1 MYSNIRARRKG
12 FLLCT
17 AAAVLLT
24 AGVGYLLMVRLQTD
38 SVQSIQQSF
47 DSWRITLTL
56 CRWTVIAL
64 VAFGWHY
71 AVQRFTVASKMSSVQ
86 AEHLHR
92 MRWRAVTWL
101 LMLELVLGQGMVV
114 KFLDLITGANG

>member
-1 MYSNIRARRKG
+1 MCSNIRARSKG

-17 AAAVLLT
+17 AAAALLT

-38 SVQSIQQSF
+38 SVHSIQQSL

-56 CRWTVIAL
+56 CRWTAIAP
-64 VAFGWHY
+64 VAFSWHY
-71 AVQRFTVASKMSSVQ
+71 AVQRFTAAGKISSDQ
-86 AEHLHR
+86 AEHLHG

-101 LMLELVLGQGMVV
+101 ILLELVLGQGMVV
-114 KFLDLITGANG
+114 KFLELITGTNS

>member
-1 MYSNIRARRKG
+1 MCSNIRARSKG

-17 AAAVLLT
+17 AAAALLT

-38 SVQSIQQSF
+38 SVHSIQQSL

-64 VAFGWHY
+64 VAFSWHY
-71 AVQRFTVASKMSSVQ
+71 AVQRFTAAGKISSDQ
-86 AEHLHR
+86 AEHLHG

-101 LMLELVLGQGMVV
+101 ILLELVLGQGMVV
-114 KFLDLITGANG
+114 KFLDLITGTNG

>member
-1 MYSNIRARRKG
+1 MYSSIRARRRG

-17 AAAVLLT
+17 TVAVLLT

-38 SVQSIQQSF
+38 SVQSIQQNL
-47 DSWRITLTL
+47 DSWRITLML

-64 VAFGWHY
+64 VAFSWHC
-71 AVQRFTVASKMSSVQ
+71 AVQRFTAASKMSAVQ
-86 AEHLHR
+86 VEHLHG

-101 LMLELVLGQGMVV
+101 ILLELVLGQGMVE
-114 KFLDLITGANG
+114 KFLALLTGTNG

>member
-1 MYSNIRARRKG
+1 MCSNIRARRKG

-17 AAAVLLT
+17 AVAVLLT

-38 SVQSIQQSF
+38 SVQSIQQNL
-47 DSWRITLTL
+47 DSWQITLML

-64 VAFGWHY
+64 VAFSWHY
-71 AVQRFTVASKMSSVQ
+71 AVQRFTAASKLSAVQ
-86 AEHLHR
+86 AEHLHG

-101 LMLELVLGQGMVV
+101 ILLELVLGQGMVV
-114 KFLDLITGANG
+114 KFLAHLTGTNG

>member
-1 MYSNIRARRKG
+1 MCSNIRARSKG

-17 AAAVLLT
+17 AAAALLT

-38 SVQSIQQSF
+38 SVQSIQQSL

-56 CRWTVIAL
+56 CRWAVIAL
-64 VAFGWHY
+64 VAFSWHY
-71 AVQRFTVASKMSSVQ
+71 TVQRFTAASKMSAVQ
-86 AEHLHR
+86 AGHLHG

-101 LMLELVLGQGMVV
+101 ILLELVLGQGMVV
-114 KFLDLITGANG
+114 KFLALLTGTKG

>member
-1 MYSNIRARRKG
+1 MCSNIRARSKG

-17 AAAVLLT
+17 AAAALLT
-24 AGVGYLLMVRLQTD
+24 AGVGYLLMVWLQTD
-38 SVQSIQQSF
+38 SVQSIQNHL

-64 VAFGWHY
+64 VAFSWHY
-71 AVQRFTVASKMSSVQ
+71 AVLRFAAASKLSAVQ
-86 AEHLHR
+86 AEHLHG

-101 LMLELVLGQGMVV
+101 ILLELVLGQGMVV
-114 KFLDLITGANG
+114 KFLALITGTNS

>member
-1 MYSNIRARRKG
+1 MFSNVRSRYKG

-17 AAAVLLT
+17 AVAVVLT
-24 AGVGYLLMVRLQTD
+24 ARVGYLLMYRLQTD

-64 VAFGWHY
+64 VAFGWHN
-71 AVQRFTVASKMSSVQ
+71 AIRRFTAVGKMSSVQ
-86 AEHLHR
+86 AEHLHG
-92 MRWRAVTWL
+92 MWWRAVTWL
-101 LMLELVLGQGMVV
+101 ILLELVLGQGMVV
-114 KFLDLITGANG
+114 KFLEHLTGTNG

>member
-1 MYSNIRARRKG
+1 MCSNIRARSKG

-17 AAAVLLT
+17 AAAALLT

-38 SVQSIQQSF
+38 SVQSIQQNL

-64 VAFGWHY
+64 VAFSWHY
-71 AVQRFTVASKMSSVQ
+71 AVLRFAAASKLSAVQ
-86 AEHLHR
+86 AEHLHG
-92 MRWRAVTWL
+92 MRWRAFTWL
-101 LMLELVLGQGMVV
+101 ILLELVLGQGMVV
-114 KFLDLITGANG
+114 KFLDLITGTNG

>member
-17 AAAVLLT
+17 TVAVLLT
-24 AGVGYLLMVRLQTD
+24 AGVGYLLMVWLQTD
-38 SVQSIQQSF
+38 SVQSIQQSL

-56 CRWTVIAL
+56 CRWAAIAL
-64 VAFGWHY
+64 VAFSWHY
-71 AVQRFTVASKMSSVQ
+71 AVQRFTAASKISSDQ
-86 AEHLHR
+86 AEHLHG

-101 LMLELVLGQGMVV
+101 ILLELVLGQGMAV
-114 KFLDLITGANG
+114 KFLALLTGTNG

>member
-1 MYSNIRARRKG
+1 MCSNIRSRYKG
-12 FLLCT
+12 FLLCS
-17 AAAVLLT
+17 AVAVVLT

-38 SVQSIQQSF
+38 SVQSIQQNL

-56 CRWTVIAL
+56 CRWTVLAL

-71 AVQRFTVASKMSSVQ
+71 AVQRFAAASKMSATQ
-86 AEHLHR
+86 AEQLHG

-101 LMLELVLGQGMVV
+101 ILLELVLGQGMVV
-114 KFLDLITGANG
+114 KFLEHLTGTNG

>member
-1 MYSNIRARRKG
+1 MYSSIRARRKG

-38 SVQSIQQSF
+38 SVHSIQQSL

-64 VAFGWHY
+64 VAFSWHY
-71 AVQRFTVASKMSSVQ
+71 AVQRFAAASKMSAVQ
-86 AEHLHR
+86 AEHLHG

-101 LMLELVLGQGMVV
+101 ILLELVLGQGMVV
-114 KFLDLITGANG
+114 KFLDLITGTNG

>member
-1 MYSNIRARRKG
+1 MYSSIRARRKG

-38 SVQSIQQSF
+38 SVHSIQQSL

-56 CRWTVIAL
+56 CRWTAIAP
-64 VAFGWHY
+64 VAFSWHY
-71 AVQRFTVASKMSSVQ
+71 AVQRFTAAGKISSDQ
-86 AEHLHR
+86 AEHLHG

-101 LMLELVLGQGMVV
+101 ILLELVLGQGMVV
-114 KFLDLITGANG
+114 KFLELITGTNS

>member
-1 MYSNIRARRKG
+1 MYSSVRARRKG

-17 AAAVLLT
+17 AVAVLLT

-38 SVQSIQQSF
+38 SVQSIQQNL
-47 DSWRITLTL
+47 DSWRITLTR

-64 VAFGWHY
+64 VAFGWNY
-71 AVQRFTVASKMSSVQ
+71 AVQRFTAASKISTLQ
-86 AEHLHR
+86 AEHLHG

-101 LMLELVLGQGMVV
+101 ILLELVLGQGMVV
-114 KFLDLITGANG
+114 KFLALLTGTNG